1 MNIAKLPLKNIIS
14 YKKRTIGLIL
24 ILVILT
30 MSLFGGS
37 IFIKSLNNGLDSLN
51 ERLGA
56 DIIVLPKDAES
67 EVDLQNLL
75 LQGTPGYFYMDKSIL
90 NDLESIEG
98 VDRISAQYFLV
109 SANADCCSVKV
120 QIIGFDEETDF
131 TIKPWLHE
139 SYQGVLKDNE
149 IIVGSML
156 STKVGHTLKLY
167 GKEFLVVG
175 KLEKTG
181 TGLDT
186 AVYTTGDTVKTLI
199 EAAEDKGISILSK
212 QSPDDVISSVYID
225 VKDGYDIDTIVS
237 DINLNNSE
245 VKAVR
250 ARTMMTSTS
259 DRLGIISSAISFFIK
274 IIWVFAAI
282 ILIAAFYIITGE
294 RKKEFAALRV
304 IGVSR
309 KKLGVLVMSEAIIIG
324 IIGSVFGIIITGAF
338 MYSFSV
344 LIGTR
349 LDLPYLLPDV
359 VTTTYYILVTF
370 ISVVLL
376 GTISGLI
383 SAYRAVSVDTARI
396 LRE

>member
-90 NDLESIEG
+90 KDLESIEG

-139 SYQGVLKDNE
+139 SYQGVLKDYE

-186 AVYTTGDTVKTLI
+186 AVYTTGDTVKALI

-225 VKDGYDIDTIVS
+225 VKDGYDIDPIVS

-259 DRLGIISSAISFFIK
+259 DRLGIISSAISFFVK
-274 IIWVFAAI
+274 IIWAFAAI

-324 IIGSVFGIIITGAF
+324 MIGSVFGIIITGAL

-349 LDLPYLLPDV
+349 LDLPYLLPGV
-359 VTTTYYILVTF
+359 VTTIYYILVTF

-376 GTISGLI
+376 GTISGLL

>member
-131 TIKPWLHE
+131 TIKPWLNE
-139 SYQGVLKDNE
+139 SYQGVLKDDE

-259 DRLGIISSAISFFIK
+259 DRLGIISSAISFFVK
-274 IIWVFAAI
+274 IIWAFAAI

-349 LDLPYLLPDV
+349 LDLPYLLPGV

>member
-1 MNIAKLPLKNIIS
+1 MNIAKLPLKNIFS
-14 YKKRTIGLIL
+14 YKKRTIGLTL

-98 VDRISAQYFLV
+98 VDRISTQYFLV

-156 STKVGHTLKLY
+156 STKVGHTLRLY

-259 DRLGIISSAISFFIK
+259 DRLGVISSAISFFVK

-344 LIGTR
+344 LIGSR
-349 LDLPYLLPDV
+349 LDLPYLLPGV
-359 VTTTYYILVTF
+359 ITTTYYILVTF

-383 SAYRAVSVDTARI
+383 SAYKAVSVDTARI

>member
-186 AVYTTGDTVKTLI
+186 AVYTTGDTVKALI

-259 DRLGIISSAISFFIK
+259 DRLGIISSAISFFVK
-274 IIWVFAAI
+274 IIWAFAAI

-324 IIGSVFGIIITGAF
+324 IIGSVFGIVITGAF

-349 LDLPYLLPDV
+349 LDLPYLLPGV

-376 GTISGLI
+376 GTISGLL

>member
-186 AVYTTGDTVKTLI
+186 AVYTTGDTVKALI

-225 VKDGYDIDTIVS
+225 VKDGYDIDPIVS

-259 DRLGIISSAISFFIK
+259 DRLGIISSAISFFVK
-274 IIWVFAAI
+274 IIWAFAAI

-349 LDLPYLLPDV
+349 LDLPYLLPGV

-376 GTISGLI
+376 GTISGLL

>member
-186 AVYTTGDTVKTLI
+186 VVYTTGDTVKTLI

>member
-37 IFIKSLNNGLDSLN
+37 IFIRSLNNGLDSLN

-156 STKVGHTLKLY
+156 STQVGHTLKLY

-186 AVYTTGDTVKTLI
+186 AVYTTGDTVKALI

-259 DRLGIISSAISFFIK
+259 DRLDIISSAISFFVK
-274 IIWVFAAI
+274 IIWAFAAI

-324 IIGSVFGIIITGAF
+324 MIGSVFGIIITGAF
-338 MYSFSV
+338 MYSFGV

-349 LDLPYLLPDV
+349 LDLPYLLPGV

>member
-75 LQGTPGYFYMDKSIL
+75 LQGTPGYFYMDKGIL

-259 DRLGIISSAISFFIK
+259 DRLGIISSAISFFVK
-274 IIWVFAAI
+274 IIWAFAAI

-349 LDLPYLLPDV
+349 LDLPYLLPGV

-370 ISVVLL
+370 ISVVIL

>member
-186 AVYTTGDTVKTLI
+186 AVYTTGDTVKALI

-259 DRLGIISSAISFFIK
+259 DRLGIISSAISFFVK
-274 IIWVFAAI
+274 IIWAFAAI

-324 IIGSVFGIIITGAF
+324 MIGSVFGIIITGAF

-349 LDLPYLLPDV
+349 LDLPYLLPGV
-359 VTTTYYILVTF
+359 VTSTYYILVTF

>member
-56 DIIVLPKDAES
+56 DIIVLPKNAES

-186 AVYTTGDTVKTLI
+186 AVYTTGDTVKALI

-259 DRLGIISSAISFFIK
+259 DRLGIISSAISFFVK
-274 IIWVFAAI
+274 IIWAFAAI

-324 IIGSVFGIIITGAF
+324 MIGSVFGIIITGAF

-349 LDLPYLLPDV
+349 LDLPYLLPGV

-376 GTISGLI
+376 GTISGLL
-383 SAYRAVSVDTARI
+383 SAYKAVSVDTARI

>member
-259 DRLGIISSAISFFIK
+259 DRLGIISSAISFFVK
-274 IIWVFAAI
+274 IIWAFAAI

-309 KKLGVLVMSEAIIIG
+309 KKLGLLVMSEAIIIG

-349 LDLPYLLPDV
+349 LDLPYLLPGV
-359 VTTTYYILVTF
+359 ITTTYYILVTF

>member
-1 MNIAKLPLKNIIS
+1 MNIAKLPLKNIFS
-14 YKKRTIGLIL
+14 YKKRTIGLTL

-98 VDRISAQYFLV
+98 VDRISTQYFLV

-156 STKVGHTLKLY
+156 STKVGHTLRLY

-199 EAAEDKGISILSK
+199 KAAEDKGISILSK

-259 DRLGIISSAISFFIK
+259 DRLGVISSAISFFVK

-344 LIGTR
+344 LIGSR
-349 LDLPYLLPDV
+349 LDLPYLLPGV
-359 VTTTYYILVTF
+359 IATTYYILVTF

-383 SAYRAVSVDTARI
+383 SAYKAVSVDTARI

>member
-1 MNIAKLPLKNIIS
+1 
-14 YKKRTIGLIL
+14 
-24 ILVILT
+24 

-259 DRLGIISSAISFFIK
+259 DRLGIISSAISFFVK
-274 IIWVFAAI
+274 IIWAFAAI

-309 KKLGVLVMSEAIIIG
+309 KKLGLLVMSEAIIIG

-349 LDLPYLLPDV
+349 LDLPYLLPGV
-359 VTTTYYILVTF
+359 ITTTYYILVTF

>member
-199 EAAEDKGISILSK
+199 ESAEDKGISILSK

-225 VKDGYDIDTIVS
+225 IKDGYDIDTIVS

-259 DRLGIISSAISFFIK
+259 DQLGIISSAISFFIK
-274 IIWVFAAI
+274 IIWAFAAI

-324 IIGSVFGIIITGAF
+324 MIGSVFGIIITGAF

-349 LDLPYLLPDV
+349 LDLPYLLPGV
-359 VTTTYYILVTF
+359 ATTTYYILVTF

-383 SAYRAVSVDTARI
+383 SAYKAVSVDTARI

>member
-30 MSLFGGS
+30 MSLLGGS

-109 SANADCCSVKV
+109 SANSDCCSVKV

-259 DRLGIISSAISFFIK
+259 DRLVIISSAISFFVK
-274 IIWVFAAI
+274 IIWAFAAI

-309 KKLGVLVMSEAIIIG
+309 KKLGALVMSEAIIIG
-324 IIGSVFGIIITGAF
+324 VIGSVFGIIITGAF

-349 LDLPYLLPDV
+349 LDLPYLLPGV
-359 VTTTYYILVTF
+359 LTTTYYILVTF
-370 ISVVLL
+370 ISVVVL

>member
-1 MNIAKLPLKNIIS
+1 VNIAKLPLKNIIS

-259 DRLGIISSAISFFIK
+259 DRLGIISSAISFFVK
-274 IIWVFAAI
+274 IIWAFAAI

-309 KKLGVLVMSEAIIIG
+309 KKLGLLVMSEAIIIG

-349 LDLPYLLPDV
+349 LDLPYLLPGV
-359 VTTTYYILVTF
+359 ITTTYYILVTF

>member
-1 MNIAKLPLKNIIS
+1 MNIAKLPLKNIFS
-14 YKKRTIGLIL
+14 YKKRTIGLTL

-98 VDRISAQYFLV
+98 VDRISTQYFLV

-156 STKVGHTLKLY
+156 STKVGHTLRLY

-259 DRLGIISSAISFFIK
+259 DRLSVISSAISFFVK

-344 LIGTR
+344 LIGSR
-349 LDLPYLLPDV
+349 LDLPYLLPGV
-359 VTTTYYILVTF
+359 IATTYYILVTF

-383 SAYRAVSVDTARI
+383 SAYKAVSVDTARI

>member
-186 AVYTTGDTVKTLI
+186 AVYTTGDTVKALI

-225 VKDGYDIDTIVS
+225 VKDGYDIDPIVS

-259 DRLGIISSAISFFIK
+259 DRLGIISSAISFFVK
-274 IIWVFAAI
+274 IIWAFAAI

-349 LDLPYLLPDV
+349 LDLPYLLPGV
-359 VTTTYYILVTF
+359 VTTIYYILVTF

>member
-37 IFIKSLNNGLDSLN
+37 IFIRSLNNGLDSLN

-75 LQGTPGYFYMDKSIL
+75 LQGTPGYFYIDKSIL

-156 STKVGHTLKLY
+156 STQVGHTLKLY

-186 AVYTTGDTVKTLI
+186 AVYTTGDTVKALI

-259 DRLGIISSAISFFIK
+259 DRLDIISSAISFFVK
-274 IIWVFAAI
+274 IIWAFAAI

-324 IIGSVFGIIITGAF
+324 MIGSVFGIIITGAF
-338 MYSFSV
+338 MYSFGV

-349 LDLPYLLPDV
+349 LDLPYLLPGV

>member
-90 NDLESIEG
+90 NGLESIEG

-186 AVYTTGDTVKTLI
+186 AVYTTGDTVKALI

-225 VKDGYDIDTIVS
+225 VKDGYDIDPIVS

-259 DRLGIISSAISFFIK
+259 DRLGIISSAISFFVK
-274 IIWVFAAI
+274 IIWAFAAI

-349 LDLPYLLPDV
+349 LDLPYLLPGV
-359 VTTTYYILVTF
+359 VTTIYYILVTF

-376 GTISGLI
+376 GTISGLL

>member
-1 MNIAKLPLKNIIS
+1 MNIRKLPLKNIIMH
-14 YKKRTIGLIL
+14 KKRTAGLLI
-24 ILVILT
+24 ILVVLT
-30 MSLFGGS
+30 IALFGGS
-37 IFIKSLNNGLDSLN
+37 LFIKSLNNGLDSLN
-51 ERLGA
+51 ERLGS

-67 EVDLQNLL
+67 EVDLKNLL

-90 NDLESIEG
+90 SELENIEG
-98 VDRISAQYFLV
+98 VDKISAQYFLV

-120 QIIGFDEETDF
+120 QIIGFDEKTDF

-139 SYQGVLKDNE
+139 SYKGALKDNE

-156 STKVGHTLKLY
+156 STRVGHTLKLY

-199 EAAEDKGISILSK
+199 SAAQDNGISILSK

-225 VKDGYDIDTIVS
+225 IKDGYDIDSIVS
-237 DINLNNSE
+237 EINLGHNE

-250 ARTMMTSTS
+250 SKTMMTSTS
-259 DRLGIISSAISFFIK
+259 DRLGIISAAISFLIK
-274 IIWVFAAI
+274 TIWVFAAA

-294 RKKEFAALRV
+294 RKREFAALRV

-309 KKLGVLVMSEAIIIG
+309 KRLGILVMSEALILGVVGSLIG
-324 IIGSVFGIIITGAF
+324 IIMTGAI

-344 LIGTR
+344 LIGTK
-349 LDLPYLLPDV
+349 LDLPYLLPGAF
-359 VTTTYYILVTF
+359 TAAYYILVTF
-370 ISVVLL
+370 AGVVFI
-376 GTISGLI
+376 GAVSGLI
-383 SAYRAVSVDTARI
+383 SAYKAVSVDTAKI

>member
-259 DRLGIISSAISFFIK
+259 DRLGIISSAISFFVK
-274 IIWVFAAI
+274 IIWAFAAI

-324 IIGSVFGIIITGAF
+324 IIGNVFGIIITGAF

-349 LDLPYLLPDV
+349 LDLPYLLPGV

-376 GTISGLI
+376 GTISGLL

>member
-1 MNIAKLPLKNIIS
+1 MNIAKLPLKNIFS
-14 YKKRTIGLIL
+14 YKKRTIGLTL

-75 LQGTPGYFYMDKSIL
+75 LQGTPGYFYMDKNIL

-98 VDRISAQYFLV
+98 VDRISTQYFLV

-156 STKVGHTLKLY
+156 STKVGHTLRLY

-259 DRLGIISSAISFFIK
+259 DRLGVISSAISFFVK

-344 LIGTR
+344 LIGSR
-349 LDLPYLLPDV
+349 LDLPYLLPGV
-359 VTTTYYILVTF
+359 IATTYYILVTF

-383 SAYRAVSVDTARI
+383 SAYKAVSVDTARI

>member
-1 MNIAKLPLKNIIS
+1 MNIAKLPLKNIFS
-14 YKKRTIGLIL
+14 YKKRTIGLTL

-98 VDRISAQYFLV
+98 VDRISTQYFLV
-109 SANADCCSVKV
+109 SANSDCCSVKV

-156 STKVGHTLKLY
+156 STKVGHTLRLY

-181 TGLDT
+181 TRLDT

-259 DRLGIISSAISFFIK
+259 DRLGVISSAISFFVK

-344 LIGTR
+344 LIGSR
-349 LDLPYLLPDV
+349 LDLPYLLPGV
-359 VTTTYYILVTF
+359 ITTTYYILVTF

-383 SAYRAVSVDTARI
+383 SAYKAVSVDTARI